1 MGKDRK
7 LSFTRILFVEGS
19 YLCINESNF
28 EEPFPLRE
36 LILEKYVTIK
46 EHDKILNSM
55 EEEDDFEQEEDLQT
69 NFAIYFKKLILD
81 K

>member
-1 MGKDRK
+1 M
-7 LSFTRILFVEGS
+7 EGS
-19 YLCINESNF
+19 HLCINESSF

-36 LILEKYVTIK
+36 LILEKYNTIK